1 MVEVTGE
8 GALESWRGVEGGEE
22 LVVEVTGEG
31 ALESWRGVEGG
42 EELVVE
48 VTGEGALESWRGRRG
63 DHLPTERTCGA
74 VGEPSVDAWRV
85 EGVHAREE
93 EVARGGGRS

>member
-1 MVEVTGE
+1 M
-8 GALESWRGVEGGEE
+8 
-22 LVVEVTGEG
+22 
-31 ALESWRGVEGG
+31 
-42 EELVVE
+42 VE

-63 DHLPTERTCGA
+63 DNLPTERTCGA

-93 EVARGGGRS
+93 EVARGG

>member
-1 MVEVTGE
+1 MSEREDRLECVETC
-8 GALESWRGVEGGEE
+8 GAMRSLGTRGRGC
-22 LVVEVTGEG
+22 

-85 EGVHAREE
+85 EGVHAWEE